1 MVNISKMAR
10 AAGIGSAVGAT
21 IGGIKESR
29 DKDGNIL
36 GGIVGGAFVGSIGGA
51 GISAGK
57 QALQNKLTSKV
68 YDQSISN
75 SVMAE
80 AEKVYAKHEMP
91 SNANDLNVAKNVMNF
106 KVGDSSIS
114 ISKLSDPNSLS
125 GSQIK
130 ELAHM
135 DAINYRSQLRGI
147 DNLSEKD
154 MQNATNIASLKL
166 SSQFNDVDMQ
176 RKYQNYF
183 HKGIEDAIGNTK
195 PITPTLSN
203 AEVES
208 IETALKPKKFSNFY
222 EAQRE
227 AWKGVNDLDD
237 IDFEHQLN
245 QLDDYNA
252 WYSDAYNAHKQGYV
266 GDYLL
271 GLPEKEYEIV
281 PGYTTRQAYFDGLK
295 DSIKENLRAK
305 DV

>member
-29 DKDGNIL
+29 DKDGDIL

-57 QALQNKLTSKV
+57 QALQNKLTSKA

-91 SNANDLNVAKNVMNF
+91 NPNKDLNVAKNVINF

-125 GSQIK
+125 RSQIK
-130 ELAHM
+130 DLAHM
-135 DAINYRSQLRGI
+135 DGIIYRSQLIGI

-154 MQNATNIASLKL
+154 MQNATDIASLKL

-183 HKGIEDAIGNTK
+183 YKGIEDAIA
-195 PITPTLSN
+195 I
-203 AEVES
+203 ES
-208 IETALKPKKFSNFY
+208 KYI
-222 EAQRE
+222 
-227 AWKGVNDLDD
+227 
-237 IDFEHQLN
+237 
-245 QLDDYNA
+245 
-252 WYSDAYNAHKQGYV
+252 
-266 GDYLL
+266 
-271 GLPEKEYEIV
+271 
-281 PGYTTRQAYFDGLK
+281 
-295 DSIKENLRAK
+295 
-305 DV
+305 

>member
-29 DKDGNIL
+29 DKDGDIL
-36 GGIVGGAFVGSIGGA
+36 GGIVGGAIVGSIGGA

-68 YDQSISN
+68 YNQSISN

-80 AEKVYAKHEMP
+80 AEKVYAKHGMP
-91 SNANDLNVAKNVMNF
+91 SNTNDLNVAAQ
-106 KVGDSSIS
+106 
-114 ISKLSDPNSLS
+114 ISK
-125 GSQIK
+125 
-130 ELAHM
+130 
-135 DAINYRSQLRGI
+135 
-147 DNLSEKD
+147 
-154 MQNATNIASLKL
+154 ATP
-166 SSQFNDVDMQ
+166 
-176 RKYQNYF
+176 
-183 HKGIEDAIGNTK
+183 GNTK
-195 PITPTLSN
+195 PIIPTLN
-203 AEVES
+203 NTEAES
-208 IETALKPKKFSNFY
+208 IETALKPKKFSNFH

-245 QLDDYNA
+245 QLDEYDA
-252 WYSDAYNAHKQGYV
+252 WYYDAYDAHKQGYFS
-266 GDYLL
+266 DFEL

-281 PGYTTRQAYFDGLK
+281 PGYTVRQAYFDGLK

-305 DV
+305 GVYRKQFYKT